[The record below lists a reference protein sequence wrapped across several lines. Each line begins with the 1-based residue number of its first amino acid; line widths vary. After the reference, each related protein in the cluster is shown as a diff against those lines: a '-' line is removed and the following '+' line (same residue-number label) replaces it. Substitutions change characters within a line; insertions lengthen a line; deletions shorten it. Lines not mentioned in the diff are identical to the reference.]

1 MSQEKTRFALYISN
15 AALDEVSELYTSA
28 NCKTKSEFIEKAILF
43 YASYLHT
50 KRASEF
56 LPDVLSDILSSS
68 FTRLGDR
75 MGHLLFKL
83 AVESNIV
90 NHLIS
95 AHSDL
100 DLDSYEKLRNRSV
113 REVKTTNGEIS
124 FLDDLIFQKSL

>member
-1 MSQEKTRFALYISN
+1 MSQKKTRFALYISS

-56 LPDVLSDILSSS
+56 LPDVLSNILSSS

-83 AVESNIV
+83 AVECNIV
-90 NHLIS
+90 NHLI
-95 AHSDL
+95 AAQCNL
-100 DLDSYEKLRNRSV
+100 DLDSYERLRNRSV

-124 FLDDLIFQKSL
+124 FLDDLTFQKSL

>member
-1 MSQEKTRFALYISN
+1 MSQKKTRFALYISS

-28 NCKTKSEFIEKAILF
+28 NCKTKSDFIEKAILF

-56 LPDVLSDILSSS
+56 LPDVLSNILSSS

-83 AVESNIV
+83 AVECNIV
-90 NHLIS
+90 HHLI
-95 AHSDL
+95 AADNEV
-100 DLDSYEKLRNRSV
+100 DRDTYEQLRNLSV
-113 REVKTTNGEIS
+113 REVKSTNGEIS
-124 FLDDLIFQKSL
+124 FLDDLIFQKSI

>member
-1 MSQEKTRFALYISN
+1 MSQEKTRFALYVSS
-15 AALDEVSELYTSA
+15 AALDEVSELYISA

-56 LPDVLSDILSSS
+56 LPDVLSDILSNS

-90 NHLIS
+90 HHLI
-95 AHSDL
+95 AAANEVDL
-100 DLDSYEKLRNRSV
+100 DTYERLRNLSV
-113 REVKTTNGEIS
+113 RQVRETNGKIS
-124 FLDDLIFQKSL
+124 FKDDIIFQKGL